1 MRLFKQEAEPETEM
15 IPVNFAAAIMD
26 AIGTPAGV
34 PEADAW
40 LGEYPEWGPAD
51 ELPPAA
57 PSVEELLTDPDVA
70 VVVEA
75 AGKGACHFAYRGD

>member
-51 ELPPAA
+51 ELPPV